1 MSYKKLYEEK
11 LNREN
16 LSFVLTR
23 DENEIIRKNVIVN
36 RIIIVG
42 IFLHFVF
49 IVLFIFA
56 MKGELLIPSLVTIF
70 FYLPISITRYG
81 IFHFF
86 KLEKIVNTLLY
97 PVNKYEL
104 QEALKFFTNDV
115 RNHIYY
121 KDVASIFGWYYQS
134 SLGTLFACNDLL
146 ELMENEVEEQYRN
159 KREKRQK
166 ELFNYYSNIME
177 G

>member
-1 MSYKKLYEEK
+1 MSYKNLYEEK
-11 LNREN
+11 LNSKN

-23 DENEIIRKNVIVN
+23 DENEIIRKNIIIN
-36 RIIIVG
+36 RIIILG

-49 IVLFIFA
+49 IVLFIYN
-56 MKGELLIPSLVTIF
+56 MKGELLIPSLVTMF

-81 IFHFF
+81 IFCFF

-97 PVNKYEL
+97 PANKYEL
-104 QEALKFFTNDV
+104 QEALKFFTNNI
-115 RNHIYY
+115 RNHIYN

-134 SLGTLFACNDLL
+134 SLGRLYACNDLL
-146 ELMENEVEEQYRN
+146 ESMEDKEEERYKNERAQRHKKLFNAYSNLME
-159 KREKRQK
+159 
-166 ELFNYYSNIME
+166 